1 MKIFPDSVIDQS
13 YEQIIF
19 EHNKRSSLLYS
30 IIIFALVGIFIS
42 FFFIRIDVGTS
53 VVGTVQ
59 SRGNIMALIS
69 PADGILHI
77 FNISENIEVKQ
88 GDTIFI
94 VSDLKTNHKYT
105 VCSPIDGICTNT
117 SKLVEGLKVSLGQQL
132 IDLIPN
138 SELCVECNVF
148 SKDLGLLRVGLPCN
162 IQVDAY
168 NYNQW
173 GMLKGMLVE
182 IADNPTVTY
191 QGVFYKVYSSLDK
204 DYLEL
209 KNGHRGYLKRGMNV
223 NCRFIVNNRR
233 IIDLLY
239 DNVENWINPLK

>member
-77 FNISENIEVKQ
+77 
-88 GDTIFI
+88 
-94 VSDLKTNHKYT
+94 
-105 VCSPIDGICTNT
+105 
-117 SKLVEGLKVSLGQQL
+117 LGQQL